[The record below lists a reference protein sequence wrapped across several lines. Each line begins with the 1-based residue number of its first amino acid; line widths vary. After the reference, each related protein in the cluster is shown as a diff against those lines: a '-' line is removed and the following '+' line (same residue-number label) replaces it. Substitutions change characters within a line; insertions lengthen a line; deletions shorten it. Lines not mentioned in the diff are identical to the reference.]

1 MNTGIWKNVR
11 SDFDA
16 ALARLPEALAAEG
29 FGVLT
34 RIDMRETLKQKLG
47 VDFRR
52 YQILGACNPKLAL
65 AAVSEDPRVGV
76 LLPCNVV
83 IFERDD
89 GGVTVGAVDPMQSI
103 GAGGGPALQ
112 QLADSVREKLARAIA
127 AVD

>member
-47 VDFRR
+47 VEFRR
-52 YQILGACNPKLAL
+52 YQILGACNPTLAH

-76 LLPCNVV
+76 MLPCNVV

-89 GGVTVGAVDPMQSI
+89 GGVTVGAVDPRQSI
-103 GAGGGPALQ
+103 GDGAGPALQ
-112 QLADSVREKLARAIA
+112 ALAEGVREKLARAVA
-127 AVD
+127 AID

>member
-34 RIDMRETLKQKLG
+34 RIDMRETLKPKLG
-47 VDFRR
+47 VEFRR
-52 YQILGACNPKLAL
+52 YQILGACNPTLAH

-76 LLPCNVV
+76 MLPCNVV

-103 GAGGGPALQ
+103 GDGAGPALQ
-112 QLADSVREKLARAIA
+112 ALAEGVREKLARAVA
-127 AVD
+127 AID

>member
-47 VDFRR
+47 VEFRR
-52 YQILGACNPKLAL
+52 YQILGACNPTLAH

-76 LLPCNVV
+76 MLPCNVV

-103 GAGGGPALQ
+103 GDGAGPALQ
-112 QLADSVREKLARAIA
+112 ALAEGVREKLARAVA
-127 AVD
+127 AID

>member
-47 VDFRR
+47 FEFRR
-52 YQILGACNPKLAL
+52 YQILGACNPTLAH

-76 LLPCNVV
+76 MLPCNVV

-103 GAGGGPALQ
+103 GDGAGPALQ
-112 QLADSVREKLARAIA
+112 ALAEGVREKLARAVA
-127 AVD
+127 AID